1 MKLGLISI
9 LELLLSPKLKI
20 LSEVAR
26 IRVRQMKIL
35 KLLEMTM
42 RLKVLLKIIINVIR
56 FVPAMPIYLYQ

>member
-9 LELLLSPKLKI
+9 LELLLSLKLKI